1 MWFVSLVD
9 KCLKTTRNQVSRIHK
24 LRQVTAGW
32 AAEHRDVPVSVGGFM
47 WLSALQEAWVFNL
60 FFCLRDNRLTSEFT
74 KVVQEQ
80 KHVPLLS
87 QATSFL
93 YFFLHNNKKKTTI
106 HIHVCFFLFFLVCSH
121 VITGIRYA
129 QPVIIADKPLHFK
142 SLSSLHWDSDQPARF
157 IYSCITNVLLFPLS
171 KRSALNCL
179 ESAHVVY
186 YKS

>member
-32 AAEHRDVPVSVGGFM
+32 AVEHRDVPISVGGFM

-60 FFCLRDNRLTSEFT
+60 FFCLRDNRLTFELT
-74 KVVQEQ
+74 KAVQEQ
-80 KHVPLLS
+80 KNVPLLS

-93 YFFLHNNKKKTTI
+93 YFFLHNNKKTTEI
-106 HIHVCFFLFFLVCSH
+106 NISYPCMFFFFFVCSH
-121 VITGIRYA
+121 IISGITYG

-142 SLSSLHWDSDQPARF
+142 SLSNLRWDSDQPVRV
-157 IYSCITNVLLFPLS
+157 YLS
-171 KRSALNCL
+171 LHN
-179 ESAHVVY
+179 
-186 YKS
+186 

>member
-32 AAEHRDVPVSVGGFM
+32 AAENRDVPVSVGGFL

-74 KVVQEQ
+74 KAVQEQ

-93 YFFLHNNKKKTTI
+93 YFFLHNNKKNQQNSYP
-106 HIHVCFFLFFLVCSH
+106 CMFFLVCSH
-121 VITGIRYA
+121 VITGITYA

-142 SLSSLHWDSDQPARF
+142 SLSSLHLDSDQPARF
-157 IYSCITNVLLFPLS
+157 IYSCITYVLLFPLS
-171 KRSALNCL
+171 KRSALHWI